1 MIKYLLDTHIL
12 LRWLNN
18 NKVLPISI
26 IEIIANPNNIIFVS
40 SVNTSEITIKKSLG
54 KLEVPDDLEE
64 AIEANKF
71 QKLPI
76 TIEHS
81 TYITNLLSYHRDPFD
96 RLLIAQAIVEKLTL
110 LTLDTQML
118 KYSTHIEKLNWF
130 FLNLTLFFA

>member
-54 KLEVPDDLEE
+54 KLEVPDD
-64 AIEANKF
+64 
-71 QKLPI
+71 
-76 TIEHS
+76 
-81 TYITNLLSYHRDPFD
+81 
-96 RLLIAQAIVEKLTL
+96 
-110 LTLDTQML
+110 
-118 KYSTHIEKLNWF
+118 
-130 FLNLTLFFA
+130 

>member
-1 MIKYLLDTHIL
+1 MKYLLDTHIL